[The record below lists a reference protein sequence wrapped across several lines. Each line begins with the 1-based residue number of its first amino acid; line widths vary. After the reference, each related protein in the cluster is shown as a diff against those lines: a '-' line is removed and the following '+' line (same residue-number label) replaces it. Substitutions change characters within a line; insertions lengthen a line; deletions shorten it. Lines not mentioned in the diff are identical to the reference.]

1 MASGPLFQSQTS
13 LCRTLERLAMSDNK
27 GELLSKLASELEQKF
42 TSNGRISTFF
52 EDCENF
58 YLSIGLNYDDGDK
71 SLSASINVETD
82 GNYDDLEEVE
92 ESINDYVFDNGLT
105 SGLISIFGEDGY
117 EDVGIEVNVNIEQI

>member
-1 MASGPLFQSQTS
+1 
-13 LCRTLERLAMSDNK
+13 MSDNK